1 MGVERRDNIPGCSYV
16 RRCYTVRT
24 MVKRLTKTGN
34 SLALVL
40 DKPLLEQL
48 GIDEDTPLEI
58 STNGDVLVVTP
69 VRDQA
74 RERKFRKAVEK
85 INRKYEGLFRR
96 LAD

>member
-1 MGVERRDNIPGCSYV
+1 
-16 RRCYTVRT
+16 

-48 GIDEDTPLEI
+48 GIDEETPLEL

-69 VRDQA
+69 VRSRAQ
-74 RERKFRKAVEK
+74 ERKFRKAVEK
-85 INRKYEGLFRR
+85 INRKYAGLFRR

>member
-1 MGVERRDNIPGCSYV
+1 
-16 RRCYTVRT
+16 

>member
-1 MGVERRDNIPGCSYV
+1 
-16 RRCYTVRT
+16 

-48 GIDEDTPLEI
+48 GIDEDTPLEL

-69 VRDQA
+69 VRDRA
-74 RERKFRKAVEK
+74 RQRKLKKALQEMDRQYAGVFK
-85 INRKYEGLFRR
+85 R
-96 LAD
+96 LAE

>member
-1 MGVERRDNIPGCSYV
+1 
-16 RRCYTVRT
+16 

-34 SLALVL
+34 SLSLVL

-74 RERKFRKAVEK
+74 RERKLKKARDEMDRRYSGVFK
-85 INRKYEGLFRR
+85 R
-96 LAD
+96 LAE